1 MEKVLSRYSFFPSGQ
16 APALWLAPGYQ
27 LEWLEW
33 GEVLSRYPF
42 FPLGVW
48 PEVSHQHLR
57 LMSAPGKS
65 AESDHPLVTTNSL
78 SGSGAEMRKTPRKYS
93 FKSHLPNVC
102 FAHSALP
109 QPLVHIKMLE
119 PEAAIS

>member
-1 MEKVLSRYSFFPSGQ
+1 M
-16 APALWLAPGYQ
+16 
-27 LEWLEW
+27 

-42 FPLGVW
+42 FPLLGLSW

-78 SGSGAEMRKTPRKYS
+78 SGSGAKMRKTPRKYS
-93 FKSHLPNVC
+93 FKVTMSASSLPI
-102 FAHSALP
+102 
-109 QPLVHIKMLE
+109 QMKI
-119 PEAAIS
+119 ISDLKQL